1 MKVFNKLFL
10 TLVSSVLFSGMAM
23 ANMAYPIAE
32 CTNHEVLGAPRY
44 EVRIVPSMDSSV
56 PVGYELAIIPLNPM
70 VEETRVE
77 FGRDDFIHYGDTM
90 IVRIDHGRS
99 GYAMLY
105 FNGDTSLIDINL
117 FMPEAMYINTDGPVT
132 AYQCSMVYRR

>member
-23 ANMAYPIAE
+23 ANMAYNIAE
-32 CTNHEVLGAPRY
+32 CTNSELLGAPRY
-44 EVRIVPSMDSSV
+44 EVRVIPSLDSSV
-56 PVGYELAIIPLNPM
+56 PAGYELAIIPLNPM

-77 FGRDDFIHYGDTM
+77 FDREDFLRYGDTM

-105 FNGDTSLIDINL
+105 FNGSTSLIDINL
-117 FMPEAMYINTDGPVT
+117 FMPESMNINTDGPVT
-132 AYQCSMVYRR
+132 SYQCNMVYR